1 VIDARR
7 GGRGRLWDAAKKTTL
22 EGARARSRGG
32 TGSALAECLSTTLMA
47 NRLAS
52 LRHPIGRIGSS
63 PACGWPVITHPDASR
78 ICRTCTCLH

>member
-1 VIDARR
+1 MGRR
-7 GGRGRLWDAAKKTTL
+7 KKDDTGGRQ
-22 EGARARSRGG
+22 GALPGG